1 MTKGG
6 LELLDKNDFTPL
18 YIQLYRQLRLKI
30 VNGEYKQGEAIPSE
44 TEMMKLFDTT
54 RGTIRKALS
63 LLANEGLVHQVRGKG
78 TFVRLSPLQYS
89 ITNFGG
95 FTDYLKN
102 RNELAVSKVLEQSK
116 LTMDGTEYYQ
126 LTRARGVKK
135 EDSVSYLMID
145 TSLLPVD
152 LFPDLDKNNFENESL
167 YKILREQ
174 YRVKPTR
181 SEISLS
187 PVLIDDQMRK
197 ILDLKDE
204 EVALLQAE
212 GNIYD
217 QNNRNIE
224 KVKIVYAPTIEFN
237 IMTSI
242 NSPK

>member
-1 MTKGG
+1 M
-6 LELLDKNDFTPL
+6 LDKNDFTPL
-18 YIQLYRQLRLKI
+18 YIQLHRQLRLKI

-63 LLANEGLVHQVRGKG
+63 LLVNEGLVHQVRGKG

-102 RNELAVSKVLEQSK
+102 RNEEAISKVLEQSR
-116 LTMDGTEYYQ
+116 LIIDGTEYYQ
-126 LTRARGVKK
+126 LTRVRGVKK
-135 EDSVSYLMID
+135 EDVVSYLMID
-145 TSLLPVD
+145 TSLIPVS

-174 YRVKPTR
+174 YRVSPTR

-187 PVLIDDQMRK
+187 PVLVDDQMRK
-197 ILDLKDE
+197 ILELKDE
-204 EVALLQAE
+204 EVALLKAE

-217 QNNRNIE
+217 QNNVRVE
-224 KVKIVYAPTIEFN
+224 KVKIIYAPSIEFN

-242 NSPK
+242 NASI

>member
-1 MTKGG
+1 M
-6 LELLDKNDFTPL
+6 LDKNDFTPL
-18 YIQLYRQLRLKI
+18 YIQLHRQLRLKI

-63 LLANEGLVHQVRGKG
+63 LLVNEGLVHQVRGKG

-102 RNELAVSKVLEQSK
+102 RNEVAVSKVLEQSR
-116 LTMDGTEYYQ
+116 LIIDGTEYYQ

-135 EDSVSYLMID
+135 EDVVSYLMID
-145 TSLLPVD
+145 TSLIPVN

-174 YRVKPTR
+174 YRVRPTR

-187 PVLIDDQMRK
+187 PVLVDDQMRELLK
-197 ILDLKDE
+197 LKDE
-204 EVALLQAE
+204 EVALLKAE

-217 QNNRNIE
+217 QNNVKIE
-224 KVKIVYAPTIEFN
+224 KVKIIYAPNIEFN

-242 NSPK
+242 NAST